1 MRTITRSNLP
11 VHLIGWAI
19 FFIAPIVLSP
29 GHGLT
34 GFFAPN
40 ILWPTIARNLLL
52 VALFYFNLFYL
63 TPVILKRH
71 GIWPFLLIIVGAI
84 VVVSLVNGWIH
95 VTYTEHF
102 GRPEPPADR
111 PFGHEGPP
119 RDRPMMMLAGPILSS
134 FLITIM
140 IASVS
145 TSIVFWN
152 EWNSAR
158 EAEQERALQ
167 KVASE
172 LAVLKL
178 QVSPHFLFNTL
189 NNIRWLVRSKSDR
202 AEEAVVKLS
211 QLLRYILYQTND
223 ERVALEKE
231 VDNLR
236 DLVSLQKMR
245 LVNEGLVEFTVSG
258 DVEGKMITPLLFVPL
273 VENFFKHGDF
283 DSGVPATISINVTGN
298 RLVFRTENA
307 VRVGVTAHG
316 PDSGI
321 GITNVKKRLALH
333 YPNKHLFRAEQKETK
348 YELELELLLD

>member
-1 MRTITRSNLP
+1 MRSITRSNLP

-19 FFIAPIVLSP
+19 FFIAPLVLSP

-63 TPVILKRH
+63 TPVILKKY
-71 GIWPFLLIIVGAI
+71 GIWPFLLIIVAAI

-102 GRPEPPADR
+102 GRPGPPSEPPHGR
-111 PFGHEGPP
+111 P
-119 RDRPMMMLAGPILSS
+119 DRPMLMLAGPILSS

-231 VDNLR
+231 LDNLR

-245 LVNEGLVEFTVSG
+245 LVNEDLVRFNVG
-258 DVEGKMITPLLFVPL
+258 GNIEGKQITPLLFVPL

-283 DSGVPATISINVTGN
+283 ESGVPASISVEVTGN
-298 RLVFRTENA
+298 RLVFKTENA
-307 VRVGVTAHG
+307 VRQGLVAES

-321 GITNVKKRLALH
+321 GINNVKKRLALH
-333 YPNKHLFRAEQKETK
+333 YPNKHLFRAEQSQNL
-348 YELELELLLD
+348 YRVELELLLD